1 MKYLP
6 RKSHLLLW
14 SVFHALL
21 FVTGISQAA
30 PSRPNIIF
38 FYADDMG
45 YGDLAC
51 YGSEVAQ
58 TPRIDQ
64 LAAEGTRFT
73 QFYVSN
79 CVCSPTR
86 ASAITGQFPSR
97 HQICGYVSF
106 FEQNEKRHMPNWLDV
121 EAASFPRV
129 LQQAGYRTGLIG
141 KWHLGGGSGSTF
153 RITDLKKPDV
163 DTSGRTEIVV
173 NHPDAPPVVDY
184 GFHHARISAGNG
196 LTWKK
201 AKPWPE
207 PHDKYPYVETEWL
220 TWSSRAIA
228 DDSIQFLDD
237 HVASHKEDPF
247 YLNVWFKDV
256 HTPFKPTDEML
267 APFTEL
273 DEKARDHYA
282 MLKYMDGQI
291 GRVLDRLDDLG
302 MSKNTLV
309 IFSSDNGAGRRR
321 GGSNGH
327 FRGWKH
333 MLYEGGIR
341 VPLIMR
347 WPAGAVQAGRVDETS
362 VVNICDFVPTF
373 SELTGVKMP
382 EGYESDGESFS
393 TAMKGKTFER
403 TKAQYWYYPSAKV
416 KLAMR
421 SGDWKLLANPNGD
434 SVELYDLASDPE
446 ESSNLTGENPEVTA
460 RLKHSLLDWYAQ
472 TPVGR
477 KAVMN

>member
-6 RKSHLLLW
+6 RKSSNLFW
-14 SVFHALL
+14 SAFHAFL
-21 FVTGISQAA
+21 FVAGATQAA
-30 PSRPNIIF
+30 PPRPNIVF

-64 LAAEGTRFT
+64 LAQQGTRFT

-97 HQICGYVSF
+97 HRIYGYLSF
-106 FEQNEKRHMPNWLDV
+106 FEQNEKRQMPNWLDRD
-121 EAASFPRV
+121 APSFPRA
-129 LQQAGYRTGLIG
+129 LQTAGYRTGMIG
-141 KWHLGGGSGSTF
+141 KWHLGGGSGNTF
-153 RITDLKKPDV
+153 KISDLKNSDA
-163 DTSGRTEIVV
+163 DTSGRSEIVV

-184 GFHHARISAGNG
+184 GFHYARTSVGNSP
-196 LTWKK
+196 TWKK
-201 AKPWPE
+201 AEPWPE
-207 PHDKYPYVETEWL
+207 PHDKYPYVEREWL

-228 DDSIQFLDD
+228 DDSIRFLDD
-237 HVASHKEDPF
+237 HTKHHAGDPF

-256 HTPFKPTDEML
+256 HTPFEPTDEML
-267 APFTEL
+267 QPFGDL
-273 DEKARDHYA
+273 DEKAQDHYA
-282 MLKYMDGQI
+282 MLNYMDGQI
-291 GRVLDRLDDLG
+291 GRVLDKLNELG
-302 MSKNTLV
+302 LSENTLV
-309 IFSSDNGAGRRR
+309 IFSSDNGAGKGR
-321 GGSNGH
+321 GGSNRP

-341 VPLIMR
+341 VPLILR
-347 WPAGAVQAGRVDETS
+347 WPAGGVKPGRVDKTS

-373 SELTGVKMP
+373 SKLTGAKMP
-382 EGYESDGESFS
+382 DGYESDGEDFS
-393 TAMKGKTFER
+393 AAMIGEAFKR
-403 TKAQYWYYPSAKV
+403 TKSQFWYYPSAAV
-416 KLAMR
+416 KLAIR

-434 SVELYDLASDPE
+434 NTALYNLTSDPE
-446 ESSNLTGENPEVTA
+446 ESKNIAGEKTEVAA
-460 RLKHSLLDWYAQ
+460 RLKASLLDWYAQ

-477 KAVMN
+477 EAQTN